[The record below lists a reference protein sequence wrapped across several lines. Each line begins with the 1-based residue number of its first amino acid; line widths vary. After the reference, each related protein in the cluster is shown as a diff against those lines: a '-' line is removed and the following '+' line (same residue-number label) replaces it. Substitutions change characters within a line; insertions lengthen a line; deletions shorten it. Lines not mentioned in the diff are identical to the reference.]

1 MVLNKLLNEKSI
13 QKIWS
18 LFDKHEKDFEDK
30 QDQIDEINSNLGG
43 LRFGYD
49 SEGWPG
55 VVMKDAA
62 GADTVVP
69 FPNDERLEIYKQNI
83 VDSLVNTGLGL
94 TYESSWNDIF
104 SGLNYIFP
112 ESLNVLAKLGLS
124 SIYKKGGNSSWTSA
138 EFDITTFNTMT
149 VSASW
154 NAFSPWYSAWGSK
167 PDQSAYLVTPQ
178 GNISLMRNGA
188 VDISGYKGMAYI
200 SVYTGQRKITAST
213 DGSNRPETMTSFTS
227 YGEINITKLV
237 LQV

>member
-1 MVLNKLLNEKSI
+1 MVINKLLNEVSI
-13 QKIWS
+13 QKIWKK
-18 LFDKHEKDFEDK
+18 FTQHEEEFADK
-30 QDQIDEINSNLGG
+30 QMQIDEITSNLGG

-55 VVMKDAA
+55 VIMKGQD

-69 FPNDERLEIYKQNI
+69 FPNDDRIESYKQNL
-83 VDSLVNTGLGL
+83 VDTLVNTGLGL
-94 TYESSWNDIF
+94 TYDSTWAEIF
-104 SGLNYIFP
+104 AGLNYIFP
-112 ESLNVLAKLGLS
+112 ETLNVLAKLGYS
-124 SIYKKGGNSSWTSA
+124 NIYRKGGNTTWTSA

-167 PDQSAYLVTPQ
+167 PAQSAYLVTPQ
-178 GNISLMRNGA
+178 GNISLLRNGA
-188 VDISGYKGMAYI
+188 VDISGYKGSAYI
-200 SVYTGQRKITAST
+200 SIHTGQRKITAST

-227 YGEINITKLV
+227 YAEVNITKLI